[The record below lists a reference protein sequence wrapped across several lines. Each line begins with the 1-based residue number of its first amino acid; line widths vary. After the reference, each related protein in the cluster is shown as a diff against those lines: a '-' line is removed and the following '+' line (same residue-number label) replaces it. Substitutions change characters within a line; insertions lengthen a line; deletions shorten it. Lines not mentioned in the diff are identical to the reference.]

1 MKCVRKFPRGES
13 ALGLRQ
19 FAGENEKLSAFN
31 ENRRQKANNNKIK
44 FKKGS

>member
-1 MKCVRKFPRGES
+1 MGCVRKSPRGDS
-13 ALGLRQ
+13 ALALRQ
-19 FAGENEKLSAFN
+19 FAGENEKLYAFN

>member
-1 MKCVRKFPRGES
+1 MGCVRNFPRGDS

-19 FAGENEKLSAFN
+19 FAGEKEKLSAFN
-31 ENRRQKANNNKIK
+31 ENRRQKANSNKIK